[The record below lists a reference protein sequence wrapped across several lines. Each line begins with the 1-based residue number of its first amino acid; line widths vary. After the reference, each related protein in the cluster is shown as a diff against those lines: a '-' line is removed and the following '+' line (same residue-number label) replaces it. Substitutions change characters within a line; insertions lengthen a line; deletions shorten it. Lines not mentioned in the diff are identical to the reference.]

1 MVLVLRDLSLLFI
14 LKKKENK
21 LSAMIVNWEITFA
34 GRYLC
39 GGKVILN
46 SQSFFDFQHHGQ

>member
-1 MVLVLRDLSLLFI
+1 MVWVLRDLSLLFI